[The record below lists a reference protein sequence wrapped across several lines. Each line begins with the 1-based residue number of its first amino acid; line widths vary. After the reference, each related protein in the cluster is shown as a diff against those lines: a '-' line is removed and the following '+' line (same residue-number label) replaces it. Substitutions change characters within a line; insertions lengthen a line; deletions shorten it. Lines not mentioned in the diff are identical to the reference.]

1 MSDLGP
7 VPFAAVVAA
16 IASVVAVVVA
26 SAVAV
31 AVAVAGLVAADV
43 VVVVGVEVI
52 LGPDAEP
59 ALAAVVVAVASQ
71 VETAAAAVARAEHLP
86 PTLNSAYSFE
96 PPQPEHPS
104 GRRTTSC
111 AALGVERVALV
122 AFDAELAVKVI
133 ARG

>member
-26 SAVAV
+26 SAV